1 MSTCAS
7 LLGSPVTY
15 AVHPECKKYTLRD
28 YGFTE
33 SKSGKFQ
40 FIRSLNYGSENTK
53 DVQFKLVISKDLQSA
68 KMYTTIS
75 LQSINVYKGEDYA
88 QERQNVEALLA
99 DMCRESIL
107 LKIDAAQ

>member
-1 MSTCAS
+1 MSTHTS
-7 LLGSPVTY
+7 LPGSPVAY

-40 FIRSLNYGSENTK
+40 FIRSLNYGSENKK
-53 DVQFKLVISKDLQSA
+53 DVQFKLVISKDLHSA

-75 LQSINVYKGEDYA
+75 LQSINVYKEDEYA
-88 QERQNVEALLA
+88 QEQNNVEALLE
-99 DMCRESIL
+99 DMCRQSIL
-107 LKIDAAQ
+107 LKIDATK